1 MKIRN
6 GHKRNLVKN
15 TELFLERYK
24 LTVSYNAVYGD
35 ADDTTYIVRKFL
47 KKQPK
52 YLKFLN
58 EDKEVVEIRGAEGLN
73 YKIEEL

>member
-1 MKIRN
+1 MK
-6 GHKRNLVKN
+6 
-15 TELFLERYK
+15 ELYYKILRLLYPTYK
-24 LTVSYNAVYGD
+24 LTVSYNAIYGD

-58 EDKEVVEIRGAEGLN
+58 EDKEVVEIRGADGLN